1 MRGARW
7 VDIEPRIALE
17 AAAEQTKIS
26 VICGLLSQ
34 QVMNLLIIRYVVLG
48 KHTLNLLKIP
58 VRDAGRDVLNFFR
71 RAAHMPVE
79 AIWTGDAESVTIV
92 IAFTVQDWARV
103 GRSGCLRR
111 LISGFALIGNSNTA
125 VATLS
130 LASSRWAYPGGRGMQ
145 LLRLQMLLHMLI
157 NLPAGPPRL

>member
-7 VDIEPRIALE
+7 VDIEPRIALK
-17 AAAEQTKIS
+17 AAAEQTIVS

-34 QVMNLLIIRYVVLG
+34 QVMNLLIIRYVVFG

-58 VRDAGRDVLNFFR
+58 VRYAGRNVINFFR

-79 AIWTGDAESVTIV
+79 AIRTGDAEPVPEIV
-92 IAFTVQDWARV
+92 AFAVQDRARV
-103 GRSGCLRR
+103 GRSGCLWR
-111 LISGFALIGNSNTA
+111 LISGFALIGNRNTA

-130 LASSRWAYPGGRGMQ
+130 LGSSGSRLAHPGG
-145 LLRLQMLLHMLI
+145 
-157 NLPAGPPRL
+157 